1 MNFEGKEL
9 NENLLVPEVKDE
21 IEGTQELS
29 LRPKFLNEY
38 IGQDKV
44 KENMKIY
51 IEAAKKRG
59 EPLDHCL
66 FYGPPGLG

>member
-1 MNFEGKEL
+1 MNLEQNKL
-9 NENLLVPEVKDE
+9 IRPE
-21 IEGTQELS
+21 IEDIQEENMELS
-29 LRPKFLNEY
+29 LRPKFLKEY

-59 EPLDHCL
+59 EPLDHV
-66 FYGPPGLG
+66 